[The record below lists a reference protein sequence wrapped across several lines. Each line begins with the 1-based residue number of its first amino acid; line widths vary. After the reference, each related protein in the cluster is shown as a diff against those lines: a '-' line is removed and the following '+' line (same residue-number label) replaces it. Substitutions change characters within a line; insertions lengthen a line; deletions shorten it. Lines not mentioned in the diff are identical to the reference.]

1 MSNTKNV
8 ARQEEPQSSEHIFN
22 VVEPVATSEML
33 GNYWRFLKSL
43 SESER
48 LALGPVEIVTK
59 SRAVARGWPVALKNH
74 VMALSSEAA
83 FSPKSAVLLVDVS
96 EVSTVTFYGAHL
108 VLPFLTDGA
117 MARSP
122 FGKKATH
129 AEATAA
135 LTAVCEQIRQNWSAR
150 LFFEED
156 PTTHPVD
163 EIINLVTVLSAVYK
177 VVQVLQENPQAWSAF
192 QECTGLHIINDP
204 EAKAL
209 SMIRRPDDEFEL
221 SFRFARALP
230 GNVTDFVMALFN
242 SVA

>member
-1 MSNTKNV
+1 MSNVKNL
-8 ARQEEPQSSEHIFN
+8 ARQEEPQAAEHIFN

-48 LALGPVEIVTK
+48 LSLGPVEIVTK
-59 SRAVARGWPVALKNH
+59 SRAAVRGWPVALKNH
-74 VMALSSEAA
+74 VMALSTEAA
-83 FSPKSAVLLVDVS
+83 FSPKSAVILVDIS
-96 EVSTVTFYGAHL
+96 EVSTVTFFGAHL

-122 FGKKATH
+122 FGKKVTH

-156 PTTHPVD
+156 PTTHQVD
-163 EIINLVTVLSAVYK
+163 EIINLVTVLAAVHK
-177 VVQVLQENPQAWSAF
+177 VVLVLQQNPRAWSAF

-204 EAKAL
+204 DAKAL
-209 SMIRRPDDEFEL
+209 SMIRRPDDELEL

-230 GNVTDFVMALFN
+230 GSVTDSVMALFN

>member
-1 MSNTKNV
+1 MSNAKNL

-108 VLPFLTDGA
+108 VLP
-117 MARSP
+117 
-122 FGKKATH
+122 
-129 AEATAA
+129 
-135 LTAVCEQIRQNWSAR
+135 
-150 LFFEED
+150 
-156 PTTHPVD
+156 
-163 EIINLVTVLSAVYK
+163 
-177 VVQVLQENPQAWSAF
+177 
-192 QECTGLHIINDP
+192 
-204 EAKAL
+204 
-209 SMIRRPDDEFEL
+209 
-221 SFRFARALP
+221 
-230 GNVTDFVMALFN
+230 
-242 SVA
+242 